1 MFFSYKDLFRPG
13 ERIAL
18 SQSVFIDDPSIL
30 SEHKHDFF
38 EIAYIVEGSGYHIL
52 NGQKTSI
59 RKNDL
64 LFLTPRS
71 THTYQPR
78 TNSTLKWVNCMFLPD
93 VIDEQLFDILEPNHM
108 LKFMLFPSPMFYDS
122 RNLSEI
128 EIISN
133 NENVNFIFSEMQREY
148 EHARPGYQETLKSYL
163 QILLIK
169 IFRAY
174 YIKETPEEKGEKPNE
189 LMSLV
194 LNYLEENSE
203 TMEYDVATL
212 SKRTFYSPR
221 YFQNLFKQQTG
232 ITLNQFIRQKRIETA
247 CDLLLTTDLPVLVIM
262 ERIGMSDTK
271 SFYALFKRV
280 TGTTPAQYREGRK

>member
-1 MFFSYKDLFRPG
+1 V
-13 ERIAL
+13 AVT
-18 SQSVFIDDPSIL
+18 QSTYSPDPNIL

-38 EIAYIVEGSGYHIL
+38 EIAYITEGSGYHIL

-64 LFLTPRS
+64 LLLTPKS
-71 THTYQPR
+71 THNYQAKP
-78 TNSTLKWVNCMFLPD
+78 NQTLRWINCMFLPD
-93 VIDEQLFDILEPNHM
+93 VVDEQLFNILEPNHI
-108 LKFMLFPSPMFYDS
+108 LKVMLFPSPMFYDS

-128 EIISN
+128 ELVSN
-133 NENVNFIFSEMQREY
+133 NDNVNFIFSEMLKEY
-148 EHARPGYQETLKSYL
+148 EAARPGYQETLKSYL

-174 YIKETPEEKGEKPNE
+174 YMKDNKSGKDARGNE

-194 LNYLEENSE
+194 LEYLEENK
-203 TMEYDVATL
+203 TMEYDLQTL

-232 ITLNQFIRQKRIETA
+232 ITLSQFIRQKRVETA
-247 CDLLLTTDLPVLVIM
+247 CELLVNTDMPILAIM
-262 ERIGMSDTK
+262 EQIGMYDTK
-271 SFYALFKRV
+271 SFYRLFKAA
-280 TGTTPAQYREGRK
+280 TGTTPANYREERKH